1 MVKPVKI
8 KRRDF
13 FVCVTRCKNSEVQIA
28 VHVVSKWNM
37 LRHWKLVLGFS
48 VFVYLQPSMNTRY
61 FDRLKGLWH
70 ASVHMRHLDFWSGEP
85 FFKISIWWKNPL
97 LSTLRRP
104 RKLLYQY
111 SRTIWSMFGSFKRH
125 ILYFNLVQAL
135 SRKFEVIEDKCTKA
149 YYLLPVFLQ
158 TDQMW
163 RLMWS
168 SGFQFCPLSSSVN
181 DLPFSVRF

>member
-1 MVKPVKI
+1 MYLVHKYGRRKSTKTSGVHFFYKSSFFTLESQHTCAQPHRLVLKRVKPVKI

-13 FVCVTRCKNSEVQIA
+13 FFVSRTVENSEVQIA

-70 ASVHMRHLDFWSGEP
+70 ASVHMWHLDFWSGEP

-135 SRKFEVIEDKCTKA
+135 SRKFEAIED
-149 YYLLPVFLQ
+149 
-158 TDQMW
+158 
-163 RLMWS
+163 
-168 SGFQFCPLSSSVN
+168 
-181 DLPFSVRF
+181 